1 MNNGVFYKAL
11 CDIELYLLLYVGNN
25 EQQYL
30 ERAFDIIDKNKKR
43 IIKKQQRKD
52 KPIR

>member
-11 CDIELYLLLYVGNN
+11 CDIELYLLLYVDNN

-43 IIKKQQRKD
+43 IIKTTKR
-52 KPIR
+52 